1 MNTKSENSAV
11 GGNGKRARRGW
22 ADPQYLTTDLV
33 LFTVEDRRLK
43 VLLVRRVNEP
53 FKGYWSLPGCFVL
66 TEESLDQAAARLLQ
80 EKTGARDA
88 YLEQL
93 FTFGD
98 TRRGPQLRVVTTAY
112 YGLAPLDTLRS
123 QPEREAANTQL
134 LPVGALPRL
143 GFDHNKIVRVALERL
158 RHKVNYTT
166 ICHQLLDDRFTL
178 TDLQEV
184 YEIILDQ
191 RLDKRN
197 FRKKMLQLGMLKDIH
212 EINQEPTGRP
222 ARLYSFA
229 RQGVVKLQE
238 RGILVP
244 F

>member
-1 MNTKSENSAV
+1 MAEDSDNKA
-11 GGNGKRARRGW
+11 KRDW

-33 LFTVEDRRLK
+33 LFTIEDKMLK
-43 VLLVRRVNEP
+43 VLLVRRANEP

-66 TEESLDQAAARLLQ
+66 TEESLDQAAARLLR
-80 EKTGARDA
+80 EKTGAHGV

-98 TRRGPQLRVVTTAY
+98 TRRGPELRVVTTAY
-112 YGLAPLDTLRS
+112 FGVANVRNLRAKILAS
-123 QPEREAANTQL
+123 AGSTQL
-134 LPVGALPRL
+134 LPVSDLPRL
-143 GFDHNKIVRVALERL
+143 GFDHNKIVKVALERL
-158 RHKVNYTT
+158 QHKVNYTT
-166 ICHQLLDDRFTL
+166 MCSELLEHRFTL
-178 TDLQEV
+178 PDLQEV
-184 YEIILDQ
+184 YEIILNQ

-197 FRKKMLQLGMLKDIH
+197 FRKKMQQLGILKDLE
-212 EINQEPTGRP
+212 EIRQEPMGRP

-229 RQGVVKLQE
+229 RQGVVTLQE